1 MKTILS
7 SVGRLFVGCF
17 AFALALTSA
26 KADPLDNWTTNQL
39 STNPPG
45 IGGLQFEAVTYGNG
59 QYVAVGE
66 YNGDDNGFVQTS
78 EDGVSWTMRSKHDY
92 SILDLYDV
100 TFGKNLF
107 GTNMFVAVGWDFYS
121 GVNLYN
127 STNGI
132 DWSPHSSGLANVFAV
147 AYGDGSFVA
156 VGADTLPNPG
166 TVTSNVVVYSDDGV
180 NWFST
185 DSRVPATASP
195 GLNDIAYG
203 NGQFVAVSP
212 GYIYPLFTQARITNS
227 LAGGRISFCN
237 GLFFI
242 PAGPGTNLMSSNGL
256 TWSAVTNNTATTF
269 NRITYGGGNYVA
281 VSMTNV
287 FSSQDGTNWIQRNL
301 QVSPFEHLV
310 DLAPGNRNIL
320 LAGTGGPTAYL
331 SDPFVSLRIVSSF
344 PQYVGYMPPQ
354 LIVSGLTN
362 RTYRIEMITNLPST
376 NWQALTNIMLTNGP
390 ATWTD
395 LKAYDSSRFYRA
407 VLLP

>member
-17 AFALALTSA
+17 TLLLALTSV
-26 KADPLDNWTTNQL
+26 KADPLDNWSTNQL
-39 STNPPG
+39 ASGPPNAD
-45 IGGLQFEAVTYGNG
+45 LKAVVYGNG
-59 QYVAVGE
+59 QFVAVGQ
-66 YNGDDNGFVQTS
+66 YDGDDNGFVQTS
-78 EDGVSWTMRSKHDY
+78 ADGVSWTMRSKHDY

-100 TFGKNLF
+100 AF
-107 GTNMFVAVGWDFYS
+107 GTNLYGTNIFVAVGWNFFS
-121 GVNLYN
+121 GINLYN

-132 DWSPHSSGLANVFAV
+132 DWSSHSSGLANVFAV

-156 VGADTLPNPG
+156 VGPGTLPNSG

-185 DSRVPATASP
+185 DSGVPATASP

-227 LAGGRISFCN
+227 LAGGKISFCK
-237 GLFFI
+237 GCFFI

-256 TWSAVTNNTATTF
+256 TWSAVTNNTAATF
-269 NRITYGGGNYVA
+269 NHIIYGGGNYVA

-301 QVSPFEHLV
+301 TVSPFDHLV
-310 DLAPGNRNIL
+310 DLTVGNRNIL
-320 LAGTGGPTAYL
+320 VAGVNGPTAYL
-331 SDPFVSLRIVSSF
+331 SDPFVSLGIGSSF
-344 PQYVGYMPPQ
+344 PPQ
-354 LIVSGLTN
+354 LTLSGLTN
-362 RTYRIEMITNLPST
+362 RAYRIEAATNFPPA
-376 NWQALTNIMLTNGP
+376 NWEALTNITLTNGP
-390 ATWTD
+390 TAWTD
-395 LKAYDSSRFYRA
+395 LQSTNSQRFYRA